1 MTSNLHIRSLNC
13 RGLGNRSKRL
23 DIFSRLKDERAD
35 IILLQDTH
43 WDSSVTCLVREEWN
57 FTFLSTEFSTRSRGT
72 AILFNNSFE
81 FTIGQKHLD
90 DQGNFCITE
99 VHLPDKLSIVI
110 GSIYAPNQDTPEFI
124 TELGTILKQYDN
136 PNIILGGDW
145 NSTRNYNLD
154 NFNYLTQNH
163 PRTTR
168 AITDMCNEFS
178 LEDGWRVNN
187 LQKRRYTWLQGITNK
202 QARLDFFLCSD
213 ALLSIS
219 TKFKI
224 SPKYRSDH
232 APISFCLQTSP
243 ETRGRG
249 TWKMNNDLLKDSD
262 FVILI
267 KKSINDIKRTYILP
281 PFNPETLDATNR
293 NLNLSIPPTLF
304 WETLLVTLRGTIIS
318 YSSKKKRQ
326 KDKDR
331 KALEKRISQ
340 LDEKVISGLALVP
353 DLELLLELNN
363 TLVALRREEQNGSFI
378 RSRAEWT
385 EYGEKPSKFFLN
397 LETKNRVN
405 KNISEIKLDE
415 NHTLTKQDD
424 ILNAL
429 HDFYRDLYRKQ
440 PKTPT
445 NIPDPILNPV
455 LLTPEEK
462 AQLELPISKHE
473 LDQAL
478 TSMKNNKSP
487 GMDGYSPEFFKKF
500 WDQLGWFFLESI
512 NESFANGHLTESQ
525 TQGII
530 TCIPKSGK
538 ARNLLQNWRPISLLN
553 TSYKLISLCITNRLR
568 KVLNRIIS
576 PEQKGFLEGRTIS
589 DCTRIMFDI
598 IHSCQTKNIDG
609 LILLVDFQKAFDSLS
624 WDFINE
630 TLTTLNF
637 GNNFIKWI
645 NIFQKN
651 SNSRVL
657 LNGHLT
663 NPFPLERGCRQGDPI
678 SPYLF
683 ILCSEFLTLAF
694 KQSNDIE
701 GITIHQKEHRLSQY
715 ADDTSAFLK
724 ASEQNLRN
732 SLKILEW
739 FFIKSGL
746 KINMH
751 KTKVIRIGPI
761 RETDRRFCRENNLD
775 WVTQFTAL
783 GIDYDVLDLHN
794 ITELNISTKINS
806 MKRLMQYWSGRNISP
821 IGRITIFKSLILSK
835 IIHVL
840 QSLPSPST
848 KHLNEIEK
856 MATNFVWRNKRHQVN
871 KKVLCQKFRH
881 GGLDMI
887 NLKSFDYSLKIA
899 WITKLQT
906 VPEWLEFA
914 THENIDRLIWTDI
927 TYHAKLLLK
936 VKNPF
941 WSSVIQAYTNWYATA
956 KTVLTISSS
965 FTPIWGNPDI
975 KIPFNNVLF
984 KNNILFL
991 QDLFDNLGNPLT
1003 KIQMEN
1009 QIGEPMMLTTYF
1021 ALWKGIPSVLK
1032 DQLKNVPRD
1041 PNLQEPP
1048 IVNYLKKCKK
1058 GTSLIRHI
1066 WETKNVEN
1074 ISIGQRKWSD
1084 ELTLNDVEDWEFIFT
1099 IAKQCHLNANIT
1111 FFHFQVIQRTI
1122 MTNKK
1127 MHQFNLRDNDLCD
1140 ECQVSED
1147 ITHLLFDC
1155 PVALYIWETLHN
1167 WLFDATNKR
1176 YHFDKKSILLSN
1188 KENGPLINTIILL
1201 TKHELYKK
1209 KWKENI
1215 LSLQY
1220 LKQIFKRQMQ
1230 VEIYNGTMHNR
1241 VAKILGKWSPLH
1253 NTLIN
1258 L

>member
-1 MTSNLHIRSLNC
+1 MTSNLHIQSLNC

-57 FTFLSTEFSTRSRGT
+57 FTFLSTEYSTRSRGT

-124 TELGTILKQYDN
+124 TELGTILKQYD
-136 PNIILGGDW
+136 NIILGGDW

-363 TLVALRREEQNGSFI
+363 TLVALRREEQNGCFI

-385 EYGEKPSKFFLN
+385 VYGEKPSNFFLN

-415 NHTLTKQDD
+415 NHTLTKQED

-525 TQGII
+525 TQGMI

-651 SNSRVL
+651 
-657 LNGHLT
+657 
-663 NPFPLERGCRQGDPI
+663 
-678 SPYLF
+678 
-683 ILCSEFLTLAF
+683 
-694 KQSNDIE
+694 
-701 GITIHQKEHRLSQY
+701 
-715 ADDTSAFLK
+715 
-724 ASEQNLRN
+724 
-732 SLKILEW
+732 
-739 FFIKSGL
+739 
-746 KINMH
+746 
-751 KTKVIRIGPI
+751 
-761 RETDRRFCRENNLD
+761 
-775 WVTQFTAL
+775 
-783 GIDYDVLDLHN
+783 
-794 ITELNISTKINS
+794 
-806 MKRLMQYWSGRNISP
+806 
-821 IGRITIFKSLILSK
+821 
-835 IIHVL
+835 
-840 QSLPSPST
+840 
-848 KHLNEIEK
+848 
-856 MATNFVWRNKRHQVN
+856 
-871 KKVLCQKFRH
+871 
-881 GGLDMI
+881 
-887 NLKSFDYSLKIA
+887 
-899 WITKLQT
+899 
-906 VPEWLEFA
+906 
-914 THENIDRLIWTDI
+914 
-927 TYHAKLLLK
+927 
-936 VKNPF
+936 
-941 WSSVIQAYTNWYATA
+941 
-956 KTVLTISSS
+956 
-965 FTPIWGNPDI
+965 
-975 KIPFNNVLF
+975 
-984 KNNILFL
+984 
-991 QDLFDNLGNPLT
+991 
-1003 KIQMEN
+1003 
-1009 QIGEPMMLTTYF
+1009 
-1021 ALWKGIPSVLK
+1021 
-1032 DQLKNVPRD
+1032 
-1041 PNLQEPP
+1041 
-1048 IVNYLKKCKK
+1048 
-1058 GTSLIRHI
+1058 
-1066 WETKNVEN
+1066 
-1074 ISIGQRKWSD
+1074 
-1084 ELTLNDVEDWEFIFT
+1084 
-1099 IAKQCHLNANIT
+1099 
-1111 FFHFQVIQRTI
+1111 
-1122 MTNKK
+1122 
-1127 MHQFNLRDNDLCD
+1127 
-1140 ECQVSED
+1140 
-1147 ITHLLFDC
+1147 
-1155 PVALYIWETLHN
+1155 
-1167 WLFDATNKR
+1167 
-1176 YHFDKKSILLSN
+1176 
-1188 KENGPLINTIILL
+1188 
-1201 TKHELYKK
+1201 
-1209 KWKENI
+1209 
-1215 LSLQY
+1215 
-1220 LKQIFKRQMQ
+1220 
-1230 VEIYNGTMHNR
+1230 
-1241 VAKILGKWSPLH
+1241 
-1253 NTLIN
+1253 
-1258 L
+1258 